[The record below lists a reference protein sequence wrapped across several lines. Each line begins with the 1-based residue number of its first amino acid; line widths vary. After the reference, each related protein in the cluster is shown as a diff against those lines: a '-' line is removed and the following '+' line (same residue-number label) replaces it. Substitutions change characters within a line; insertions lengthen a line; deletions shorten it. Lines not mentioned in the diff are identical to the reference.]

1 MNDAVEK
8 LTPKSAKYW
17 EMQLDMA
24 ERREKDFRQNGEQV
38 IDRYKAE
45 KSNVESNRKN
55 KQFNI
60 LYSNTETLKGAL
72 YGRTAK
78 PDVRRRYHDADPVG
92 KMVAEVLERALSFA
106 TDDPDCDIDEEIEA
120 AVSDKLLPGRGLVR
134 VVYEPI
140 IGTTTEQYE
149 TVDENGEAVLA
160 EQEIEFVADQRLEF
174 RYVYWKDFRHGQAR
188 RWKDMPWIAFRH
200 ELTEDELIG
209 MEIKPDVA
217 KAVPKNAK
225 PEDGDDQQKDEFA
238 RAEVW
243 EIWCKATRS
252 RYWYVKSY
260 PKLIKT
266 DDDPYGLSQFFP
278 IPKPLLAVTTTDSLI
293 PVPEY
298 HEYQDQASEL
308 DRITTRLNK
317 LVDAL
322 RRRGVY
328 NSELSNGVLS
338 KLANAA
344 DNQFIPVENWSQ
356 LTQTGGLVGA
366 FQTEDLAPIIQAVQ
380 SLYEQRQV
388 LIQTI
393 YEVTGI
399 SDVIRGA
406 TNPNETATAQ
416 RLKGQFGSMRLQ
428 KQQGAVAKFVRD
440 LYRIAA
446 EIISEHYEP
455 EVLQRM
461 TGKQVTPEMV
471 QLMRDDKLRGFHVDI
486 ETDSTVFEDA
496 EVEKQSAIELT
507 TASTQF
513 LAQAAQLAGQVPEM
527 TPLMFDMLLM
537 TVRRFKGGREIEDT
551 INQTR
556 DQIMQKMQQQ
566 QNQPPPPDPKMEEI
580 KQKGQLK
587 QAEMQ
592 QDGEL
597 KRREQ
602 DMDFQLDIRK
612 QNLDAQVKQQSQ
624 ALQVI
629 NAPA

>member
-1 MNDAVEK
+1 MDDAVEK

-24 ERREKDFRQNGEQV
+24 ERREKDFRQNGTEV
-38 IDRYKAE
+38 IERYKAE
-45 KSNVESNRKN
+45 KNNVKSNRKN

-78 PDVRRRYHDADPVG
+78 PDVRRRYHDADPIG
-92 KMVAEVLERALSFA
+92 KMVAEVLERALSFT

-120 AVSDKLLPGRGLVR
+120 AVSDKLLPGRGVVR

-140 IGTTTEQYE
+140 IGSTTEQYE
-149 TVDENGEAVLA
+149 TVDENGEPVLA
-160 EQEIEFVADQRLEF
+160 EQEVEFVADQRMEF
-174 RYVYWKDFRHGQAR
+174 QYVYWKDFRHGQAR
-188 RWKDMPWIAFRH
+188 RWKEMPWIAFRH
-200 ELTEDELIG
+200 ELTEDEMIG
-209 MEIKPDVA
+209 MEIDPKVA

-225 PEDGDDQQKDEFA
+225 PEDGDDEQKDEFA

-243 EIWCKATRS
+243 EIWCKETRS
-252 RYWYVKSY
+252 RYWFVKSY
-260 PKLIKT
+260 AKLLKT

-293 PVPEY
+293 PTPEY

-308 DRITTRLNK
+308 DRVTTRLNN
-317 LVDAL
+317 LVNAL

-328 NSELSNGVLS
+328 NSEIKGLA

-344 DNQFIPVENWSQ
+344 DNQYIPAENWSQ
-356 LTQTGGLVGA
+356 FTQSGGLVGA
-366 FQTEDLAPIIQAVQ
+366 FQTEDLTPIIQAVQ

-446 EIISEHYEP
+446 EIIAEHYEP
-455 EVLQRM
+455 EILSRM

-496 EVEKQSAIELT
+496 EAEKQSAVELV
-507 TASTQF
+507 TATTQF
-513 LAQAAQLAGQVPEM
+513 LGQAAQLAGQVPEM
-527 TPLMFDMLLM
+527 TPLMFDMLSM

-551 INQTR
+551 ISQTR
-556 DQIMQKMQQQ
+556 DQIMEKMKAQ

-587 QAEMQ
+587 QAEIQ
-592 QDGEL
+592 QNGQL
-597 KRREQ
+597 KKREQ
-602 DMDFQLDIRK
+602 DMDYQLDIRQ
-612 QNLDAQVKQQSQ
+612 QNLDAQVKQQNQ

-629 NAPA
+629 NGPA

>member
-1 MNDAVEK
+1 
-8 LTPKSAKYW
+8 
-17 EMQLDMA
+17 
-24 ERREKDFRQNGEQV
+24 
-38 IDRYKAE
+38 
-45 KSNVESNRKN
+45 
-55 KQFNI
+55 
-60 LYSNTETLKGAL
+60 
-72 YGRTAK
+72 
-78 PDVRRRYHDADPVG
+78 
-92 KMVAEVLERALSFA
+92 
-106 TDDPDCDIDEEIEA
+106 
-120 AVSDKLLPGRGLVR
+120 
-134 VVYEPI
+134 
-140 IGTTTEQYE
+140 
-149 TVDENGEAVLA
+149 
-160 EQEIEFVADQRLEF
+160 
-174 RYVYWKDFRHGQAR
+174 
-188 RWKDMPWIAFRH
+188 
-200 ELTEDELIG
+200 
-209 MEIKPDVA
+209 
-217 KAVPKNAK
+217 
-225 PEDGDDQQKDEFA
+225 
-238 RAEVW
+238 
-243 EIWCKATRS
+243 
-252 RYWYVKSY
+252 
-260 PKLIKT
+260 
-266 DDDPYGLSQFFP
+266 
-278 IPKPLLAVTTTDSLI
+278 
-293 PVPEY
+293 
-298 HEYQDQASEL
+298 
-308 DRITTRLNK
+308 
-317 LVDAL
+317 
-322 RRRGVY
+322 
-328 NSELSNGVLS
+328 
-338 KLANAA
+338 
-344 DNQFIPVENWSQ
+344 
-356 LTQTGGLVGA
+356 
-366 FQTEDLAPIIQAVQ
+366 
-380 SLYEQRQV
+380 
-388 LIQTI
+388 
-393 YEVTGI
+393 
-399 SDVIRGA
+399 
-406 TNPNETATAQ
+406 
-416 RLKGQFGSMRLQ
+416 RLQ

-612 QNLDAQVKQQSQ
+612 QNLDAQVKQQNQ
-624 ALQVI
+624 AMQVI